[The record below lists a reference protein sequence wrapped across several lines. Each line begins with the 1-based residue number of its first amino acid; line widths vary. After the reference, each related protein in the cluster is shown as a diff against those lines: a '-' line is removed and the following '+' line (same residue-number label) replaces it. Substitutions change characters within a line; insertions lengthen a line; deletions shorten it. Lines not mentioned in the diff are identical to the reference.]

1 MGVDHTKIRTALYCA
16 KGWLLD
22 REDSTPMI
30 SYQYL
35 LDKNTNWINTGVYGE
50 SQCDYWN
57 VEMPPELCHL
67 CEAAKSGQVDL
78 IITPSITHF
87 HKDSA
92 TALKI
97 AGELADMPNP
107 VEVFFQTENI
117 FSLKDTKSIE
127 VLTEC
132 LMMAT

>member
-16 KGWLLD
+16 KGWILD

-30 SYQYL
+30 SYHVL
-35 LDKNTNWINTGVYGE
+35 LDENTDWVNTGVYGE
-50 SQCDYWN
+50 SEWDYWN
-57 VEMPPELCHL
+57 VEMPPELRRL
-67 CEAAKSGQVDL
+67 CMDAKEGQVDL

-107 VEVFFQTENI
+107 VEVFFQIENI
-117 FSLKDTKSIE
+117 FSLKDKKSIE

-132 LMMAT
+132 LMMAP

>member
-22 REDSTPMI
+22 REDSIPLI
-30 SYQYL
+30 SYQFL
-35 LDKNTNWINTGVYGE
+35 LDENTDCVNTGAYGE
-50 SQCDYWN
+50 SKWDYWN
-57 VEMPPELCHL
+57 VEIPPELRRL

-78 IITPSITHF
+78 IVTPSITHF

-97 AGELADMPNP
+97 AGELADMLNP
-107 VEVFFQTENI
+107 VEVFFQIENI
-117 FSLKDTKSIE
+117 SDIKDKDSIA
-127 VLTEC
+127 VLAEC
-132 LMMAT
+132 LS